1 MRVVAWTALVAA
13 MVALWLSPR
22 AGEPVA
28 RPGSAAGVTPAAA
41 DRVPALEAAA
51 ARPRRDLFRFGS
63 AETAPSRAVPRR
75 TLPEAEPPAA
85 SIGGPRLVGFIE
97 QGDAVRAALAM
108 EGRVVLVAPGED
120 VEGYSILRVDPD
132 QGVTLRGPDGAELEL
147 PAR

>member
-13 MVALWLSPR
+13 TVALWLSPR
-22 AGEPVA
+22 AGAPVS

-63 AETAPSRAVPRR
+63 AEAAPSRAVPRR
-75 TLPEAEPPAA
+75 TLPEPPAA
-85 SIGGPRLVGFIE
+85 STGGPRLVGFIE

-120 VEGYSILRVDPD
+120 VEGYSVLRVDPD
-132 QGVTLRGPDGAELEL
+132 QGVALRGPDGVELEL